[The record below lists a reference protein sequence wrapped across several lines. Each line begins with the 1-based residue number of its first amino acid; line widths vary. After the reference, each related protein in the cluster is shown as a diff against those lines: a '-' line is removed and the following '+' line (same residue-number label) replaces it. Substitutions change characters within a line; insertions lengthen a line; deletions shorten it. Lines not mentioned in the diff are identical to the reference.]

1 MTISK
6 KTKATLNFMDSL
18 RDEPLTFGEYLRSIR
33 MCDEISQAELARRM
47 HMSRSHICDI
57 ENNRRAVSF
66 EKAAEFARILGY
78 SEQQFVELVIETQL
92 RNAGMSFAVELKKA
106 A

>member
-1 MTISK
+1 MTTSK
-6 KTKATLNFMDSL
+6 KTKATLNFLDSL
-18 RDEPLTFGEYLRSIR
+18 RAEPLTFGEYLRSIR

-47 HMSRSHICDI
+47 GISRAHICDI
-57 ENNRRAVSF
+57 ENNRRTVTF
-66 EKAAEFARILGY
+66 EKAAKFARALGY

-92 RNAGMSFAVELKKA
+92 RNAGMPFFVELKRA